1 MPLPQKRWFRI
12 GDVARHWAI
21 PLSDIEDY
29 ALDEMLQ
36 LSVFVVDLPA
46 EMGSWEGSRVG
57 EGPALQDL
65 PILNGPQP
73 LQRSS
78 LLEIF
83 RDGHAEVRAFRAAQ
97 PNTYL
102 HVRSDMREMVVRRDD
117 LIVTREERDR
127 FEREHETVSAPG
139 APATMDVWHND
150 DFTRVQFAGARHKF
164 GKKQAAVLRLLKAAG
179 ETGEPWREGQQ
190 LLQEIEAGSMRLVD
204 LFKYKPVWR
213 QLVQTDGD
221 GRYRLNAAMLSPER
235 RRIRLFRRS
244 GRARSD
250 TGSAKADASR
260 SLIAATS
267 ARASSSTKTS
277 YSDLALCLPVIST
290 E

>member
-73 LQRSS
+73 LQRSC

-83 RDGHAEVRAFRAAQ
+83 RDGHTEVRAFRAAQ

-127 FEREHETVSAPG
+127 FEREHGATSALEALPI
-139 APATMDVWHND
+139 AEFSHND
-150 DFTRVQFAGARHKF
+150 DFTKVYVAGEWHSF
-164 GKKQAAVLRLLKAAG
+164 GPKQAAVLRLLKLASDADD
-179 ETGEPWREGQQ
+179 PWRDGKR
-190 LLQEIEAGSMRLVD
+190 LLGDIGSTTLRLAD
-204 LFKYKPVWR
+204 LFKRRSVWR
-213 QLVQTDGD
+213 QLVQADGK
-221 GRYRLNAAMLSPER
+221 GSYRFAATALSPER
-235 RRIRLFRRS
+235 RRIRLFRRTGQRVPN
-244 GRARSD
+244 GRLAK
-250 TGSAKADASR
+250 TGSMTQSR
-260 SLIAATS
+260 
-267 ARASSSTKTS
+267 
-277 YSDLALCLPVIST
+277 
-290 E
+290 